1 MARVSGPGLDPKAK
15 YRAVPSAGRGIYL
28 LALDDSGPG
37 EHDGSVTVRIS
48 QAAIRRIGRHKLQ
61 GETLA
66 QAVERLA
73 LSSLLSKKPDVE

>member
-1 MARVSGPGLDPKAK
+1 MAKVSGPGLDPKGR

-28 LALDDSGPG
+28 LALDYSDPG
-37 EHDGSVTVRIS
+37 EHDGCVNVKIS
-48 QAAIRRIGRHKLQ
+48 QAAIRRIGRHKLK

-73 LSSLLSKKPDVE
+73 LSAL